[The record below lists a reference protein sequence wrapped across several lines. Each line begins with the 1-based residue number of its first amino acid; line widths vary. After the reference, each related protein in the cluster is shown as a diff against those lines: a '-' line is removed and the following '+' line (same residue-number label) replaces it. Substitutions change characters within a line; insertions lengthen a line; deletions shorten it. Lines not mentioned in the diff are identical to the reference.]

1 MTRVQIPAGSFKMA
15 KFKGNIKN
23 LIGKLE
29 KENKNFGG
37 KKYAVFMPHFC
48 IDLLAKFKGNFSLL
62 TSSTHFETKNTIKEG
77 GKATNSAFALAS
89 LEISSAIIAK
99 TNEAGFALLK
109 NFKSKNKLKNLD
121 ISHIKT
127 DGKLASTCAI
137 EMPDKNIML
146 SDAGSLKNFGIAL
159 LSTDDFE
166 LLKHSEFVSISDW
179 ALNEKGTELAEKV
192 FKFAKRNNVQTF
204 FDPGDPT
211 PKIKSDNAKN
221 IKNTKNIAKEIKEI
235 LNHTDFLSV
244 NEDEFKFYEL
254 GDFKGETKI
263 IEHTANFSSII
274 KKGETIAKI
283 PSFDVDVKQLTGAGD
298 TFNSGFIFGDM
309 GNFEEKEKL
318 ILGNAAAAYYISNPK
333 ARHANI
339 KDIIKF
345 LKTAKIK
352 EI

>member
-1 MTRVQIPAGSFKMA
+1 MD
-15 KFKGNIKN
+15 KFEDNIKN

-29 KENKNFGG
+29 KLEKENKNFSG

-48 IDLLAKFKGNFSLL
+48 IDLLAKFKGNLSSNL

-77 GKATNSAFALAS
+77 GKATNSAFALTS
-89 LEISSAIIAK
+89 LGIGSAIIAK

-109 NFKSKNKLKNLD
+109 NIKSKNKLKNLD

-146 SDAGSLKNFGIAL
+146 SDAGSLKNFGIDL

-166 LLKHSEFVSISDW
+166 LLKHSELVCLSDW
-179 ALNEKGTELAEKV
+179 ALNEKGTELAEKI
-192 FKFAKRNNVQTF
+192 FKFAKRNNVLTF

-211 PKIKSDNAKN
+211 PKIKNNNAENVKN
-221 IKNTKNIAKEIKEI
+221 IVKEIKEI
-235 LNHTDFLSV
+235 LNETDFLSV
-244 NEDEFKFYEL
+244 NEEEFKFYEL

-283 PSFDVDVKQLTGAGD
+283 PAFDVDVKQLTGAGD
-298 TFNSGFIFGDM
+298 TFNSGFIFGEI

-339 KDIIKF
+339 KALIKF